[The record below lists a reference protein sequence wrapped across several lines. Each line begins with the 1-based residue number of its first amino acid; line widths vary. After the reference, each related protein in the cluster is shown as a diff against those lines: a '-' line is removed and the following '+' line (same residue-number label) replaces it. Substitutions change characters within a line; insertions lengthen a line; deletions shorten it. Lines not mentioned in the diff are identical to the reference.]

1 MHKTN
6 DVNSPDVAGVFTSE
20 SFLGETIY
28 KTRLRNGLEVHMM
41 PKKHFAKKYAFFAT
55 QYGGLY
61 NAYTLDGERFEMPQG
76 TAHFLEH
83 QIFEDKEKSSFERF
97 EELGANLNAY
107 TSYNSTVYHFDT
119 IDHFETG
126 IKLLVEMVQ
135 NTDISDASVAKE
147 IEVIDQEI
155 RMYMDEPVWDLS
167 TNLYRGLFHVHPIRT
182 EIAGTVESIRDINRE
197 KIIQCFEHFY
207 APSNMV
213 MFLYGDLDVQETY
226 AFLESIFEPNLKAN
240 AQVRQQTQP
249 KSKPKLLLPEEPYEI
264 NYQRM
269 EVEKDIGKGMLLVGF
284 KGNPKYFES
293 DRELKVAALKIGI
306 DLMFGR
312 SSSFYMQCYEDGMIT
327 DAFDFDLQMG
337 EGYAFVL
344 VGNETDEIDPLY
356 ERILSEV
363 QRHLDE
369 CFKEEDFMRMKRKI
383 LGRTVASF
391 NSLQSIAG
399 NYTQSVMRGNDL
411 FKQLDAYK
419 LLTMDHLQEVVRAFF
434 DINNHTLSVVRKG
447 VKHG

>member
-1 MHKTN
+1 M
-6 DVNSPDVAGVFTSE
+6 
-20 SFLGETIY
+20 
-28 KTRLRNGLEVHMM
+28 
-41 PKKHFAKKYAFFAT
+41 
-55 QYGGLY
+55 
-61 NAYTLDGERFEMPQG
+61 
-76 TAHFLEH
+76 
-83 QIFEDKEKSSFERF
+83 
-97 EELGANLNAY
+97 
-107 TSYNSTVYHFDT
+107 
-119 IDHFETG
+119 
-126 IKLLVEMVQ
+126 
-135 NTDISDASVAKE
+135 
-147 IEVIDQEI
+147 
-155 RMYMDEPVWDLS
+155 
-167 TNLYRGLFHVHPIRT
+167 
-182 EIAGTVESIRDINRE
+182 
-197 KIIQCFEHFY
+197 II
-207 APSNMV
+207 
-213 MFLYGDLDVQETY
+213 FLYGDLDVQETY
-226 AFLESIFEPNLKAN
+226 MFLESIFEPQLSSMP
-240 AQVRQQTQP
+240 QP
-249 KSKPKLLLPEEPYEI
+249 KLLSKPKLLLPEEPYEI

-269 EVEKDIGKGMLLVGF
+269 EVEKDIGKGMMLVGF
-284 KGNPKYFES
+284 KGDPKYFES
-293 DRELKVAALKIGI
+293 DRELRVAALKIGI

-312 SSSFYMQCYEDGMIT
+312 SSSFYMQCYEDGIIT

-369 CFKEEDFMRMKRKI
+369 GFKEEDFMRMKRKI

-434 DINNHTLSVVRKG
+434 DINNHTLSIVRKG